1 MFKVVV
7 DVHSK
12 TKACE
17 LLTARFAPGNPTNS
31 NALLI
36 AKLLGLKKGDVHCYL
51 SKCPLAAKEREAYCC
66 AIGTD
71 SDGTVVGAACFRHV
85 GRPRRASASQY
96 GFTELLL
103 LAVDKNEE
111 RKGLGRSMV
120 DYVQE
125 CALSAGSERLIVVS
139 NGHKFWRQPGL
150 QFADLEPNH
159 GLNLFVP
166 WNAGI
171 YLLVRCIVMVAEK
184 APSAENY
191 ERVAKK
197 ARVAV
202 KAAAAEAPAA
212 AADMGAAEMPA
223 AKKARVA
230 EKAAATQEAEAVN
243 FEADAARAAAAAG
256 AEAAEAAAA
265 EAAATEATAA
275 EAAAAE
281 AAAADT
287 AVAETAA
294 AEAAAA
300 ETAAE
305 TAAAE
310 TAAAAKTVEAAEMP
324 AAKKVAEKAAA
335 AEAAV
340 MEAAAAEAA
349 AEMLAAEMPAA
360 KKVAEKAAAAEAAVM
375 EAAAAEAA
383 AAAVAAAALAA
394 AAEAAVMEAAAAEAA
409 VAAAAEAATAEA
421 APAEAAAA
429 EEAAVEAIANV
440 LAAAAAEAAAKAA
453 AQEAAA
459 KPAAE
464 AAANT
469 AANTDVIEWIKK
481 PSKALLPAKLKPL
494 TADEAKAAAVAEGLE
509 LVPSSQNTTG
519 FKNVTKRWS
528 KYRTMVVEN
537 GKELLLG
544 TFETAEEAALIYAR
558 HIGAERAATEAAKE
572 AAKAAALTADK
583 AKAAAVA
590 EELQLVPSLRS
601 STGFK
606 NVTKCRSKY
615 KVEVSENGRLR
626 YLGTFKT
633 AEEAALIYA
642 RHIGAERAAAE
653 AAEEA
658 VEATAASAQVDRE
671 HDELQV
677 ELKELLKQGIL
688 SDAQTLDS
696 LHSSVRGAAH
706 DCGAASET
714 LQALHTQRASIQE
727 LQSTITL
734 LSQLNTAK
742 MQMAA
747 RACGI
752 APRRM
757 PVDAASLYEGHRF
770 DVSSWPSEAQALEG
784 HWRVMC
790 IRAVEAALARFKG
803 HKQLAF
809 RPYLGLTGLLD
820 QKAQQLAKCLPPRPG
835 RKAPGRWHDSEH
847 KHRHLCI
854 AVAAVE
860 GGTDERRLA
869 FAKLFEILGIRTVKH
884 RFGTECQNATEGG
897 ERSDEAN
904 QASDI
909 YILYLV
915 GELQVGWHM
924 EEEDVEEDSWQ
935 LPPLWMPPP

>member
-310 TAAAAKTVEAAEMP
+310 TAAAAKTVE
-324 AAKKVAEKAAA
+324 
-335 AEAAV
+335 
-340 MEAAAAEAA
+340 
-349 AEMLAAEMPAA
+349 AAEMPAA